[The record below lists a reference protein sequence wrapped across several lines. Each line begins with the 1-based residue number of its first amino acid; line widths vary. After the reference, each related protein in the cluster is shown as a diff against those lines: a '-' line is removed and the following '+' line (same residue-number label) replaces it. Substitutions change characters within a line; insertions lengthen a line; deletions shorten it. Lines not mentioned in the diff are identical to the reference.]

1 MATAGIDGAAAA
13 QVPMRAEPA
22 GAPAPDLTARWGA
35 DCLYPGRGNVVPQV
49 RRIAVL
55 RANAVGDFVVAL
67 PALAALRR
75 CYPSARICLIGRAW
89 HAEFLR
95 RRPSPVDDVF
105 VLPESI
111 SLAAPPSDA
120 GEDTAVLAALQDC
133 RFDLAL
139 QLHGGG
145 LFSNGFIRRL
155 GARVSA
161 GTQAPGAPGLDR
173 TLPYRDL
180 APEVLRWLEVVA
192 LVGAHG
198 CDIEPRLAVTPA
210 DREEAAAALAT
221 AGSRPVLVLQP
232 GCADPRR
239 AWPAPCFAAVGD
251 HFAARGAAVVLNGT
265 SSEGP
270 RLTEVREAMHAPCAN
285 LAGVLSLGGLLGL
298 LSGARLLVAND
309 TGPAHLARAI
319 DVPSVTLCLIGNL
332 ASYGPMS
339 SRRHAVAVSWQ
350 VHCPRCGR
358 LDVEGRCVHD
368 DSFAASIA
376 QEHVLALAELLWRGG

>member
-1 MATAGIDGAAAA
+1 M
-13 QVPMRAEPA
+13 PH
-22 GAPAPDLTARWGA
+22 
-35 DCLYPGRGNVVPQV
+35 V

-75 CYPSARICLIGRAW
+75 CYPSAHICLIGRAW
-89 HAEFLR
+89 HAEFLHC
-95 RRPSPVDDVF
+95 RPSPVDEVF
-105 VLPESI
+105 VLPERI
-111 SLAAPPSDA
+111 SLAVPP
-120 GEDTAVLAALQDC
+120 GEDAEVFAALQDC

-145 LFSNGFIRRL
+145 LYSNGFIQRL

-161 GTQAPGAPGLDR
+161 GTQVPGAPSLDR
-173 TLPYRDL
+173 TLPYRRM

-210 DREEAAAALAT
+210 DREEAAAVRAA

-239 AWPAPCFAAVGD
+239 AWPAPCFAAIGD

-265 SSEGP
+265 SAERP
-270 RLTEVREAMHAPCAN
+270 RLAEVKEAMRAPCTN

-332 ASYGPMS
+332 AGYGPMS
-339 SRRHAVAVSWQ
+339 GRRHAVAVSWQ

-358 LDVEGRCVHD
+358 LNVEGRCEHD
-368 DSFAASIA
+368 DSFMASITP
-376 QEHVLALAELLWRGG
+376 EEVIALAEPLWRGG